1 MVCVPCFVIPVLLFL
16 WHKFIQPY
24 VLRFWNPWAVK
35 DADGNVKT
43 EFPFKCEGGVCAFSR
58 KKDDKITKDN
68 DANQKELSGQTIFL
82 LPPTFMPAI
91 PTSQPE
97 MTSLDPRRNLKPG
110 PFTQLSNIFV
120 YIFSVKELLKLVFI
134 IVI

>member
-1 MVCVPCFVIPVLLFL
+1 MVCVPCFIIPVLLFL

-58 KKDDKITKDN
+58 GSSKKEKLAEGKPDDT
-68 DANQKELSGQTIFL
+68 
-82 LPPTFMPAI
+82 PADTGNETV
-91 PTSQPE
+91 PAPVE
-97 MTSLDPRRNLKPG
+97 RLK
-110 PFTQLSNIFV
+110 T
-120 YIFSVKELLKLVFI
+120 E
-134 IVI
+134 

>member
-1 MVCVPCFVIPVLLFL
+1 MVCVPCFIIPVLLFL

-58 KKDDKITKDN
+58 GSGKKEKLEEKKPDDVSADPCN
-68 DANQKELSGQTIFL
+68 DTA
-82 LPPTFMPAI
+82 PPSDA
-91 PTSQPE
+91 
-97 MTSLDPRRNLKPG
+97 RLKAD
-110 PFTQLSNIFV
+110 
-120 YIFSVKELLKLVFI
+120 
-134 IVI
+134 

>member
-43 EFPFKCEGGVCAFSR
+43 EFPFKCEGGVCAFSK
-58 KKDDKITKDN
+58 KKDDKSNKDTEVKDQNITSAPDRIKAD
-68 DANQKELSGQTIFL
+68 
-82 LPPTFMPAI
+82 
-91 PTSQPE
+91 
-97 MTSLDPRRNLKPG
+97 
-110 PFTQLSNIFV
+110 
-120 YIFSVKELLKLVFI
+120 
-134 IVI
+134 